1 MARSLLRWTSL
12 IAGGVVLYVVGVR
25 RLHLQD
31 FNAFLLIVL
40 AVAVVIVAAFV
51 ATRGAGAPSEHADRE
66 LKKN

>member
-1 MARSLLRWTSL
+1 
-12 IAGGVVLYVVGVR
+12 VVLYVVGVR